1 MLQKI
6 CEEHTLPL
14 CTVPFHEGEY
24 VLNHFLDLTDFIIT
38 NRKDLKICEEHTLP
52 LCTAPFHEGEYV
64 VNQFLDLTDFIITI
78 IGNNIQDEL
87 VGV

>member
-14 CTVPFHEGEY
+14 CTTPFHEGGYE
-24 VLNHFLDLTDFIIT
+24 
-38 NRKDLKICEEHTLP
+38 
-52 LCTAPFHEGEYV
+52 

-78 IGNNIQDEL
+78 IGDNIQDEL